1 MDENKV
7 IYPELSY
14 KIVGCIFNVYNTLGA
29 NHREYL
35 YQKALAKEFDIN
47 KIKYISQVPCN
58 LIYKDSVI
66 GKYYLDFLIDDKIVL
81 ELKAGPHF
89 KKNDFDQILDYLKT
103 THHKLGIL
111 ANFGSETV
119 SFRRILN
126 I

>member
-1 MDENKV
+1 MDDNKV

-14 KIVGCIFNVYNTLGA
+14 KIVGCIFNVYNSLGS

-35 YQKALAKEFDIN
+35 YQKALAKEFDVS
-47 KIKYISQVPCN
+47 KIKYISQVPCD
-58 LIYKDSVI
+58 LIYRDSVI
-66 GKYYLDFLIDDKIVL
+66 GQYYLDFLIDDKIVL

-89 KKNDFDQILDYLKT
+89 KKKDFDQILDYLKIT
-103 THHKLGIL
+103 NRKLGIL